1 MIHEQIRS
9 YSDFVET
16 LLEAGFSMGG
26 GNSEGIYSVIN
37 WGWNQRPAYDTP
49 VSWHTGNWD
58 TDPWEWRIRVLEE
71 HEDIAYAKLFF
82 KKSGFIIREWIPLF
96 LAVRRSGR
104 TLEEE
109 YMDGLISSPAKK
121 IYEIVS
127 EYGTLPLHTIKE
139 LAGFGKEDK
148 STFDRAL
155 VELQMKMYLTM
166 CGRKQKRSLKGEEY
180 GWSSTVFCTTEHFW
194 GTEVFDKAA
203 EFDKDE
209 AIEQITKQ
217 ILLLNPMADSKK
229 IMKFIKG

>member
-37 WGWNQRPAYDTP
+37 WGWNQSPSYDTP
-49 VSWHTGNWD
+49 ISWHTGNWD

-71 HEDIAYAKLFF
+71 HDDIAYAKLFF
-82 KKSGFIIREWIPLF
+82 KKSGFIVREWIPLF

-109 YMDGLISSPAKK
+109 YMDGLISSPAKQ
-121 IYEIVS
+121 IYELVL
-127 EYGTLPLHTIKE
+127 EHGTLPLHTIKE

-203 EFDKDE
+203 EIDKDE
-209 AIEQITKQ
+209 AIEGITKQ
-217 ILLLNPMADSKK
+217 ILLLNPMAESKK

>member
-37 WGWNQRPAYDTP
+37 WGWNQGPSYDTP
-49 VSWHTGNWD
+49 ISWHTGNWD

-71 HEDIAYAKLFF
+71 HNDIAYAKLFF
-82 KKSGFIIREWIPLF
+82 KKSGFIVREWIPLF

-104 TLEEE
+104 TLEED
-109 YMDGLISSPAKK
+109 YRDGLISNPAKR
-121 IYEIVS
+121 IYELVL
-127 EYGTLPLHTIKE
+127 EHHTLPLHTIKE

-203 EFDKDE
+203 EIDKDE
-209 AIEQITKQ
+209 AIEGITKQ
-217 ILLLNPMADSKK
+217 ILQLNPMADAKK

>member
-37 WGWNQRPAYDTP
+37 WGWNQSPTYDTP

-58 TDPWEWRIRVLEE
+58 SDPWEWRIRVLEE
-71 HEDIAYAKLFF
+71 HNDIAYAKLFF
-82 KKSGFIIREWIPLF
+82 KKSGFIVREWIPLF

-109 YMDGLISSPAKK
+109 YMDGLISSPAKL
-121 IYEIVS
+121 IYELVL
-127 EYGTLPLHTIKE
+127 EHGTLPLHTIKE

-203 EFDKDE
+203 EIDKDDAME
-209 AIEQITKQ
+209 GITKQ